1 MKKNF
6 ATNFILFIII
16 SIAFYILGFTLYSGL
31 DPNIPFYRLD
41 MDQATVLDAYYLGSN
56 LMPNHLSHP
65 GVGLNFIIIIYQ
77 YILHNLNLISSIGFS
92 DLSSSVNLFFPY
104 AEKMYYLRSLSPILI
119 FFTIFFSATSLTLLK
134 KGNKNLFF
142 ILIFIAL
149 ATMNSLWVHALQIR
163 TEIYVAFFMSILIF
177 LLILLRKTNY
187 KSLVLLFLSFLFVI
201 TCVFTKLHFIVSASI
216 FFILFYIFDYSQNY
230 KKLNLEIE
238 KSKKNEYIFYYINLF
253 IFFIFF
259 IFSFLYEVSPALKEG
274 AFRSDYNNLLKN
286 HFFILFVI
294 INIVILYAL
303 KKNHN
308 SFINKISKSLV
319 FFITALNIFF
329 ISHLFLPLAFEARWE
344 FLLLNFKL
352 FFLSKLNVSST
363 MTDLSSISLRIGT
376 IINSIPL
383 IYENFLANFTK
394 HYFQYFSLVFL
405 CILLFFNY
413 FKNNDKVSKFSK
425 YILAICIFLLFFH
438 LLKFT
443 RAGTW
448 NHREAIHT
456 EYIIFLF
463 IVITIFLTL
472 NFSKI
477 KSLNIYFLYTYL
489 ILTSVFSIFNLNYLN
504 QSDPDQNYN
513 FTQGITKP
521 VGGEKIIKFIE
532 IAAPYSYDRN
542 INFEKIINN
551 NYNSKEDAHKHAH
564 QSSLFFYK
572 IKSILNTSH
581 DTYYNH
587 SNLMNVGI
595 VQKNSKLNLGDRK
608 LEVISFSPQLE
619 NIFLINFQN
628 LPKTNESYKFVSG
641 NPWNY
646 RRLVFYD
653 RDLSKSSLPCYGGAT
668 DYEIVFKNEKKFIHL
683 DSYKP
688 IQDCKT
694 SYRDIDKNLFYTFVD
709 RNNFIK
715 DFDY

>member
-1 MKKNF
+1 M
-6 ATNFILFIII
+6 
-16 SIAFYILGFTLYSGL
+16 
-31 DPNIPFYRLD
+31 
-41 MDQATVLDAYYLGSN
+41 
-56 LMPNHLSHP
+56 
-65 GVGLNFIIIIYQ
+65 
-77 YILHNLNLISSIGFS
+77 
-92 DLSSSVNLFFPY
+92 
-104 AEKMYYLRSLSPILI
+104 
-119 FFTIFFSATSLTLLK
+119 
-134 KGNKNLFF
+134 
-142 ILIFIAL
+142 
-149 ATMNSLWVHALQIR
+149 
-163 TEIYVAFFMSILIF
+163 
-177 LLILLRKTNY
+177 
-187 KSLVLLFLSFLFVI
+187 
-201 TCVFTKLHFIVSASI
+201 
-216 FFILFYIFDYSQNY
+216 LFYIFDYSQNY
-230 KKLNLEIE
+230 KKPNLEIK

-274 AFRSDYNNLLKN
+274 AFRSQYNNLLKN
-286 HFFILFVI
+286 HFFIIFVI
-294 INIVILYAL
+294 INIIILYAL

-352 FFLSKLNVSST
+352 FFLSKFNVTNS
-363 MTDLSSISLRIGT
+363 MTELSSVSLRIGT
-376 IINSIPL
+376 IITSIPL
-383 IYENFLANFTK
+383 IYENFLANFAK

-413 FKNNDKVSKFSK
+413 FKNNDKVTKFSK

-448 NHREAIHT
+448 NHRDGVYT
-456 EYIIFLF
+456 EYVIFLF

-477 KSLNIYFLYTYL
+477 KSIHIYFLYTYL
-489 ILTSVFSIFNLNYLN
+489 ILTSVFSIFNLNHLN
-504 QSDPDQNYN
+504 QSDTDQNYN

-521 VGGEKIIKFIE
+521 VGGEKIITFID
-532 IAAPYSYDRN
+532 IPAPYSYDRE

-551 NYNSKEDAHKHAH
+551 NYDSREEAHRHAH
-564 QSSLFFYK
+564 QSSVFFYK
-572 IKSILNTSH
+572 IKGILNSSH
-581 DTYYNH
+581 DTYYNN

-628 LPKTNESYKFVSG
+628 LPKTNESYKFPSG

-646 RRLVFYD
+646 RQLVFYEKN
-653 RDLSKSSLPCYGGAT
+653 LSKTSLPCYDSSA
-668 DYEIVFKNEKKFIHL
+668 DYEIVFKNEKKFIYL

-688 IQDCKT
+688 LQDCKT
-694 SYRDIDKNLFYTFVD
+694 SYNDIDKNLFYTFVD
-709 RNNFIK
+709 RNKFIK
-715 DFDY
+715 DFGY